1 MNKDLKITSECE
13 FAGQKVSL
21 KTGGFAMLADA
32 AVQARVGDT
41 VVLVTLVSRPSADDV
56 DFLPLKIDFEER
68 YYAGGV
74 LSGSR
79 FTRREGK
86 PNDQAI
92 VEGRLIDHAIRPL
105 FPKDFKDDTQIVIT
119 VLSSDK
125 INSPILV
132 GFLGVSA
139 ALSLSGLPFKGP
151 IVPLRI
157 SQAESKDVVYDL
169 SHPSED
175 SRLDMIVSYLERGKK
190 IQALEAHAHIV
201 PEAEVVSAI
210 KGGSK
215 HTEVLFD
222 LLEDFAKKGDVK
234 LKEYEKSWL
243 NEEVKELFA
252 EKVIAKCDELNKQ
265 GISYT
270 GIEWQNALS
279 DFAKEI
285 GKEYIEKEEYSHSQI
300 MMIFAEI
307 QKDWVRKIVLERNS
321 RLDGRA
327 DDQIRDLAAEVG
339 LLPRV
344 HGSGMFTRGLTQ
356 SLSIA
361 TLGSISDSL
370 IMQGMHGEIKKRY
383 FHHYNFPPYS
393 TGETGRMGGAGRRE
407 IGHGLLAE
415 KALIPVLPSV
425 EEFPYTIRVVSEILT
440 SNGST
445 SMAATCGSTLA
456 LMDAGVPI
464 KAPVGG
470 IGVGLFVDKH
480 IEDPKPEDFKLLT
493 DIMGIEDFAGYMD
506 FKLTGTREGMT
517 AIQLELKLAGI
528 PVELLDKMFEVSKTA
543 RMKVI
548 DVIES
553 AIKEPRKEL
562 GEFVPKIE
570 MVKIAKDQI
579 GLVIG
584 SGGSTVRGLME
595 QTNTQIDVEET
606 PEGGI
611 VSIMAKSFEDLA
623 KAKELIEKLAL
634 EVKEGEVYEGIITRI
649 EPYGFFVELGPKQEG
664 LVHVSEYSYQ
674 FVDDISQKV
683 KLGDHVKAK
692 VKSLENG
699 KISLSMKA
707 LEEKPEGY
715 VEPAP
720 REREYK
726 PRTGGFND
734 RRGGGGRSS
743 YNNNRRN
750 GNGGGYKRDR
760 Y

>member
-1 MNKDLKITSECE
+1 MNKHLKITSECE

-41 VVLVTLVSRPSADDV
+41 VVLVTVVSRPSADDV

-105 FPKDFKDDTQIVIT
+105 FPKDFKDDTQIVLT
-119 VLSSDK
+119 VLSSDGV
-125 INSPILV
+125 NSPILV

-139 ALSLSGLPFKGP
+139 ALSITGLPFKGP

-157 SQAESKDVVYDL
+157 SQLEGKEVVYDL
-169 SHPSED
+169 ANSND
-175 SRLDMIVSYLERGKK
+175 NSRLDMIVSYLERGKK
-190 IQALEAHAHIV
+190 VQALEAHGHIV

-215 HTEVLFD
+215 LTEALFD
-222 LLEDFAKKGDVK
+222 LLEDFARKGDVK
-234 LKEYEKSWL
+234 VKEYQKSWL
-243 NEEVKELFA
+243 TEEVKNLFA

-270 GIEWQNALS
+270 GIEWQNVLS
-279 DFAKEI
+279 DFANEI
-285 GKEYIEKEEYSHSQI
+285 GSEYISNGKYSHAQI

-307 QKDWVRKIVLERNS
+307 QKDWVRKIVIERNS

-327 DDQIRDLAAEVG
+327 YDQIRDLSAEVG

-356 SLSIA
+356 SLTIA
-361 TLGSISDSL
+361 TLGAVTEKL
-370 IMQGMHGEIKKRY
+370 IIQGMHGEQKKRY

-393 TGETGRMGGAGRRE
+393 TGETGKMGGVGRRE

-415 KALIPVLPSV
+415 KAILPVLPS
-425 EEFPYTIRVVSEILT
+425 EDEFPYTIRMVSEILT

-470 IGVGLFVDKH
+470 IGVGLFVDKD

-506 FKLTGTREGMT
+506 FKLAGTREGMT

-528 PVELLDKMFEVSKTA
+528 PIELLDRMFEVSKTA
-543 RMKVI
+543 RLKVI
-548 DVIES
+548 DVIEG

-562 GEFVPKIE
+562 GEFVPKID

-579 GLVIG
+579 GLIIG
-584 SGGSTVRGLME
+584 SGGNTVRGLME
-595 QTNTQIDVEET
+595 QTNTQIDVDET
-606 PEGGI
+606 PEGGV
-611 VSIMAKSFEDLA
+611 VSIVATNFDDLA
-623 KAKELIEKLAL
+623 KAKDLIARMTREI
-634 EVKEGEVYEGIITRI
+634 KEGEVYDGVITRV
-649 EPYGFFVELGPKQEG
+649 EPYGFFVELAPKQEG
-664 LVHVSEYSYQ
+664 LVHVSEYSYE

-683 KLGDHVKAK
+683 KLGDHVVAK
-692 VKSLENG
+692 VKSLDGG

-715 VEPAP
+715 IEPAS
-720 REREYK
+720 REFK
-726 PRTGGFND
+726 PRSGGYND
-734 RRGGGGRSS
+734 RRSGGRPSN
-743 YNNNRRN
+743 NNNRV
-750 GNGGGYKRDR
+750 GNYKRDR